1 MKRIF
6 LSMFIAYQEW
16 KTWEVKIF
24 RTIIVS
30 LIIEYLSSVLSIRLT
45 FIILYTQEG
54 NQIFAK

>member
-6 LSMFIAYQEW
+6 LSMFIAHQEW